1 MGLPT
6 KSDVAEAGEDT
17 FDWFCETVS
26 RAVMPVMLS
35 TRRASDFRASMAD
48 LDLGTARLSAVAC
61 SPVVSRR
68 TPTHVRRADPEHLQL
83 ALVGRGEAWISQHG
97 GASLVS
103 GAFVLTDTS
112 RPSEG
117 ACTAERTETMVLQI
131 PRRALPLRS
140 DRVDGLLAR
149 SLAADTGSGA
159 ILADFLR
166 TLHARGPQCRPEEL
180 RAMGSVVLDLATAFL
195 ARQLGDPGE
204 ATAEAR
210 ARETLQR
217 IYRFVDSNL
226 GDPALTPELIADRHN
241 MSVRGLYRLFGD
253 QPRTVAAHI
262 RQSRLEHAHADLA
275 RAELS
280 SRPVQTIAARW
291 GFSSA
296 TGFSRAFREA
306 YGMTPVEHRTRSL
319 SAPWHAGDRDPAG
332 HAHHRAPLAPT
343 FSAGDSA
350 TA

>member
-1 MGLPT
+1 MPT
-6 KSDVAEAGEDT
+6 PTEAVEAGEDT

-35 TRRASDFRASMAD
+35 TRNASDFRADMAD
-48 LDLGTARLSAVAC
+48 LELGAVRLSAVAC

-68 TPTHVRRADPEHLQL
+68 TPTHIRRADPECLQL
-83 ALVGRGEAWISQHG
+83 ALVGQGVWISQHG
-97 GASLVS
+97 NASLVS
-103 GAFVLTDTS
+103 DGFVLTDTS

-117 ACTAERTETMVLQI
+117 ACTAGRTETLVVQI
-131 PRRALPLRS
+131 PRQALPLRS

-149 SLAADTGSGA
+149 TLAADAGSGA
-159 ILADFLR
+159 VLADFLKSLQ
-166 TLHARGPQCRPEEL
+166 TRGPQCRPEEL
-180 RAMGSVVLDLATAFL
+180 RALGSVVLDLATAFL
-195 ARQLGDPGE
+195 ARQLGDLGE
-204 ATAEAR
+204 APAEAR
-210 ARETLQR
+210 AQETLQR
-217 IYRFVDSNL
+217 IHRFVESNL

-241 MSVRGLYRLFGD
+241 MSLRGLYRLFGD

-262 RQSRLEHAHADLA
+262 RQRRLEHAHADLA

-280 SRPVQTIAARW
+280 RQPVQTIASRW

-306 YGMTPVEHRTRSL
+306 YGITPVEHRTLSL
-319 SAPWHAGDRDPAG
+319 AAPWHAGDRNAAG
-332 HAHHRAPLAPT
+332 VAHHRALLAPT
-343 FSAGDSA
+343 FSAGDST